1 MSLGRVV
8 RGNLWLYVSSVAT
21 NFLGYVYWMV
31 AAKFVEASTI
41 GSAAAVVGAS
51 SLVAGVFSFG
61 LSSGMTRIIGAS
73 AGRNDVRGIS
83 AYFFASLC
91 FRSFKPRVPVEGGLQ
106 LHPSHVESLGEL
118 V

>member
-1 MSLGRVV
+1 MVEALWVKGISLGRVV
-8 RGNLWLYVSSVAT
+8 RVSRWLYVSSVAT

-31 AAKFVEASTI
+31 AAKFVEASII

-61 LSSGMTRIIGAS
+61 LSSGMTRMIGAS

-83 AYFFASLC
+83 AYFFASL
-91 FRSFKPRVPVEGGLQ
+91 
-106 LHPSHVESLGEL
+106 
-118 V
+118 